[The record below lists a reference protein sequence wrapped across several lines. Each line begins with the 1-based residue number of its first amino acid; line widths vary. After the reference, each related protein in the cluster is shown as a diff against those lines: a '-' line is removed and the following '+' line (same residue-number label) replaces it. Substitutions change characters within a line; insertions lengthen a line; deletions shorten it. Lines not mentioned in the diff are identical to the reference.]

1 MDISFLD
8 LRKTPGR
15 LLEALARR
23 ERITLSRRGKAIA
36 RILPLENGQG
46 CSAADHPAFGM
57 WADHAAMEDVAGHVR
72 KLRQG
77 RFHAL

>member
-15 LLEALARR
+15 LLEALERR

-36 RILPLENGQG
+36 RILPLENGRSG
-46 CSAADHPAFGM
+46 SAADHPAFGM
-57 WADHAAMEDVAGHVR
+57 WADHAGMEDVAGQVR
-72 KLRQG
+72 QLRQG